1 MDILNGLVQEKYKWW
16 KGHQQL
22 LRDLPESANLTEVRS
37 DLMEAF
43 LSDMTPVGLLDRFKV
58 AGVIATWWNENKFD
72 LKTLI
77 AQGFNGLMDGWVDT
91 IEAAMEE
98 TKGNHLDLAED
109 PLVSRLIPD
118 YLDELEQSQKRLK
131 ERQNQFIKLL
141 CKAREALS
149 DDACR
154 DLVLDIL
161 REKLLAHLDS
171 YVTAHRR
178 EVIAAMENWW
188 DKYRVTL
195 RDIERERDKAAS
207 RVAEFLG
214 ELGYGE

>member
-1 MDILNGLVQEKYKWW
+1 MKN
-16 KGHQQL
+16 
-22 LRDLPESANLTEVRS
+22 LPESRNLTEVRS

-98 TKGNHLDLAED
+98 TKGNHHDLAED

-118 YLDELEQSQKRLK
+118 YLDELERSRKRIK
-131 ERQNQFIKLL
+131 ELQRQFIGCLRE
-141 CKAREALS
+141 ARESLT
-149 DDACR
+149 DDNCR

-161 REKLLAHLDS
+161 KEKLFALLDS
-171 YVTAHRR
+171 YVIAHRR

-195 RDIERERDKAAS
+195 RDIEKERDKAAD
-207 RVAEFLG
+207 RLAEFMG
-214 ELGYGE
+214 ELGYEGI